1 MSILRVYQK
10 RMTALF
16 PELPKISMLWL
27 LLSYLGN
34 RCATSDPL
42 IILSSDCINANRVR
56 VLEQFSRSVAIG
68 VNLVIQSLVCVTL
81 FSYGT
86 YNLFSRPSS
95 AAFCISILYIGLVVL
110 YRPTGLTPRY
120 IVRKYI
126 TPMVGSF
133 HEESQHLCAILTAFA
148 RELPTDGK
156 ARRRMSAP
164 ACAIAKTVMSGDFI
178 ITSIPEAANA
188 VQLGHAIPPDIKDR
202 AIRELRFM
210 DDVLLYTILDYT
222 AWGSLAL
229 TVLGYA
235 IFPNIPDY
243 TRGVIAM
250 GQSATVFLLIVPFL
264 RATLSLR
271 IFRDMSLF
279 FQNYRGLDCMT
290 E

>member
-1 MSILRVYQK
+1 MTILRAYQK
-10 RMTALF
+10 RMTVLF

-27 LLSYLGN
+27 MLSYLGN

-56 VLEQFSRSVAIG
+56 VLAQFSRSVAIG
-68 VNLVIQSLVCVTL
+68 VNLVIQSVVCVTL
-81 FSYGT
+81 FSYGS

-133 HEESQHLCAILTAFA
+133 HEESQHLCGILNAFA
-148 RELPTDGK
+148 QAVPAHGRI
-156 ARRRMSAP
+156 RRRTVVP
-164 ACAIAKTVMSGDFI
+164 ACAIAKTVISGDFVV
-178 ITSIPEAANA
+178 TSIPEAM
-188 VQLGHAIPPDIKDR
+188 VDVRLGQAIRPDIKDR
-202 AIRELRFM
+202 AMRELRFM
-210 DDVLLYTILDYT
+210 DDLLRYAILDYT

-235 IFPNIPDY
+235 IFPNISNY
-243 TRGVIAM
+243 TRGVTAM
-250 GQSATVFLLIVPFL
+250 CQSATAFLLIVPL
-264 RATLSLR
+264 LHATPSLR
-271 IFRDMSLF
+271 IFRDISVF